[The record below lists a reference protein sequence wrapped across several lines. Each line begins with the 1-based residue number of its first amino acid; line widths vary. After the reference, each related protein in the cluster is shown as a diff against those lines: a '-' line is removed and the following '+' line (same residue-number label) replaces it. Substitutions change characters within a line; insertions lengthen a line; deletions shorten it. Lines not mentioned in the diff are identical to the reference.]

1 MKIEISENLI
11 GLLLEA
17 IKTPTVGATV
27 VALFG
32 IWALA
37 TICHALIKSMANTKR

>member
-1 MKIEISENLI
+1 MKIEISESLI

-27 VALFG
+27 VAMFG
-32 IWALA
+32 IWTLA